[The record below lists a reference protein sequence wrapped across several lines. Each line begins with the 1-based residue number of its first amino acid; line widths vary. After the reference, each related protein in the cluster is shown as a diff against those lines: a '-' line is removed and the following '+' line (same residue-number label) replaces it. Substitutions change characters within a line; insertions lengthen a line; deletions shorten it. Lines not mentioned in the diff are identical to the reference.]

1 MTIILDLDTVY
12 RAHNDERRKIGKLA
26 IKRDYGLEKIIKAD
40 ASSCR
45 NKHGSSI
52 DSQVLTYCG
61 KHYPGSGRAENLS
74 FGYRGTVKSRVKLPG
89 WISEKKYLTNGRCLD
104 GPNWFKCGHYQNAF
118 QTGKAVGCAVET
130 NCFGSWPVIISCV
143 YCK

>member
-1 MTIILDLDTVY
+1 MSAVY
-12 RAHNDERRKIGKLA
+12 RIHNDERRKIGKLA

-40 ASSCR
+40 SSSCR
-45 NKHGSSI
+45 NDHGSSI

-61 KHYPGSGRAENLS
+61 KHYPGSGSAENLQM
-74 FGYRGTVKSRVKLPG
+74 GYRGTVKSTVKLSG
-89 WISEKKYLTNGRCLD
+89 WISEKEYLTNGRCLD
-104 GPNWFKCGHYQNAF
+104 GPNWDKCGHYQNAF

-143 YCK
+143 YCT